1 MRSALPAI
9 VYSNCRSSFKNYYR
23 YMLCSFCAP
32 SYGITPRH
40 AGLLEIAEAI
50 FVANAKRQKTQGI
63 HFFQLYQR
71 NILLAMQLP
80 GWVGFNIRSI
90 SEEYCRDLLM
100 LFMGWMLSIELW
112 HGPFGFCKPCFYWYG
127 HSNGRI
133 NYCSIF

>member
-1 MRSALPAI
+1 MVS
-9 VYSNCRSSFKNYYR
+9 
-23 YMLCSFCAP
+23 
-32 SYGITPRH
+32 RH

-50 FVANAKRQKTQGI
+50 FVANAKRQKAQGI

-71 NILLAMQLP
+71 HILLAMQLP

-112 HGPFGFCKPCFYWYG
+112 HGPLDFASPAFIGMVIPMAESIIAPY
-127 HSNGRI
+127 SNAQI
-133 NYCSIF
+133 LI